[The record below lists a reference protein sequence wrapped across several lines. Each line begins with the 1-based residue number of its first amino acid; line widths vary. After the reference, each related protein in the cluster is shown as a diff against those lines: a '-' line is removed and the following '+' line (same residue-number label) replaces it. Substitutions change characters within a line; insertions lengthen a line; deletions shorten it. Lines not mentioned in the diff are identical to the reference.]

1 MRIGFSII
9 LLAVIAVSL
18 VHIRR
23 LEVRARYRAHQLDRE
38 AANLRRQ
45 LGNQQLQLSELT
57 IPRVVRQRAGAMALG
72 LIDVDR
78 PDRHLAS
85 HWPRP
90 DHQDR
95 HR

>member
-1 MRIGFSII
+1 VRISFVII
-9 LLAVIAVSL
+9 LLGVITVSL

-23 LEVRARYRAHQLDRE
+23 QEVRARYRAQQLDRE

-57 IPRVVRQRAGAMALG
+57 TPGVVRRRAEAMALG

-90 DHQDR
+90 DQ
-95 HR
+95 

>member
-1 MRIGFSII
+1 MC
-9 LLAVIAVSL
+9 VIAVSL

-23 LEVRARYRAHQLDRE
+23 LEVRARYKAHVLDRE
-38 AANLRRQ
+38 AANLRMQ

-57 IPRVVRQRAGAMALG
+57 TPRVVRQRAQEMALG
-72 LIDVDR
+72 LIDVDN
-78 PDRHLAS
+78 PNRHLAS

-95 HR
+95 QR